1 VKAVLPGSTIG
12 LLGGGQLAR
21 MTALAARSM
30 GYHIAV
36 LDPDPHCAA
45 SPLAD
50 EVIAASF
57 DDAGAAAQLA
67 TSSNIVTYEIERIAP
82 AALEAAAAS
91 APLRPSPSVL
101 EIVQDRARQK
111 RWLSSHGFPVGDW
124 RLVANAAELAAA
136 VSELGPCRAKRT
148 YGGYDGRSQTRV
160 TSVDQAANVFDLLR
174 GECVAEKELSLALE
188 LSVLVACSHRGVM
201 TTHPIAEN
209 WHEDGILIRSLIP
222 AQIDEKL
229 AAQATQVACEIA
241 AALDVRGLLAVE
253 LFVTQNGELLVNEL
267 APRPHNTFHAAG
279 EACATGQ
286 FSQFVRAVCGMPLG
300 STEPHSSAVLMNL
313 LGDLW
318 QEGPP
323 DFESALRVPGV
334 SLHLYGKEPR
344 PRRKVGHLVA
354 QARTAA
360 QALVNAETA
369 FSRLSADRVVHAAV
383 SAHPERE

>member
-1 VKAVLPGSTIG
+1 
-12 LLGGGQLAR
+12 
-21 MTALAARSM
+21 MTALAARAM

-50 EVIAASF
+50 KVIAASF
-57 DDAGAAAQLA
+57 DDADAAALLA
-67 TSSNIVTYEIERIAP
+67 ASSDVVTYEIERIAP
-82 AALEAAAAS
+82 AALQAAAAS
-91 APLRPSPSVL
+91 APLRPSPAVL

-111 RWLSSHGFPVGDW
+111 SWLSSHGFPVGDW
-124 RLVANAAELAAA
+124 RLITNAAELASAIA
-136 VSELGPCRAKRT
+136 ELGPCRAKRT
-148 YGGYDGRSQTRV
+148 YGGYDGRSQMRAP
-160 TSVDQAANVFDLLR
+160 SVDRAAHAFDQLR
-174 GECVAEKELSLALE
+174 GECVAERELTLALE

-201 TTHPIAEN
+201 TTHPVAEN

-222 AQIDEKL
+222 AEIDTKL
-229 AAQATQVACEIA
+229 AAQATQLAREIA

-253 LFVTQNGELLVNEL
+253 MFVTHQGDLLVNEL

-300 STEPHSSAVLMNL
+300 SAEPHSSAVLMNL

-318 QEGPP
+318 QDGPP

-360 QALVNAETA
+360 QALANAETA
-369 FSRLSADRVVHAAV
+369 FFKLGADRGLHATMNAQ
-383 SAHPERE
+383 HERD